1 MGLLPR
7 RKFGLV
13 IHMNGDPHPWRLTVP
28 GSPKMTPEGRL
39 CNRLNAGEL
48 LGPTSTALS
57 SPFHDHWLAI
67 EPSELREGV

>member
-1 MGLLPR
+1 MGHLPR
-7 RKFGLV
+7 RKFGLI

-28 GSPKMTPEGRL
+28 GSPMMDDPEGRL

-57 SPFHDHWLAI
+57 SPFHDQCMAGN
-67 EPSELREGV
+67 RA